1 LLVSGF
7 LISTPFDLP
16 GEGAMTGTKIL
27 WGQMALSLV
36 AVLAGLWGATEWT
49 AMRLGFQ
56 PALGPIW
63 FLAAGVPVYQPY
75 LFFAWWYHFD
85 AYAPGI
91 FLEGAGWAAGGSVVA
106 AVMAIA
112 GSVRRARQS
121 APVTTYG
128 SARWATEP
136 EVRAAGLL
144 SQAGI
149 YLGRLSKQHLR
160 HFGPEHVLCFA
171 PTRSGKGVGLV
182 VPTLLSWPS
191 SAVVHDIKGE
201 NWALTAGWR
210 SQFSH
215 CLLFDPTDARSA
227 AYNPLLEVR
236 RGPKE
241 VRDVQ
246 NIADVLVDP
255 EGSIERRNHWEKT
268 SHSLL
273 VGAILHVLYAEADKT
288 LAGVAAFLSDPSRP
302 IESTLRLMMM
312 TPHLGE
318 RGVHPV
324 VAQAARELLNKSDN
338 ERSGVLSTAM
348 SFLGLY
354 RDPIAA
360 RVTSRCDWR
369 ISDLVEADHPVTLYL
384 VVPPSDIS
392 RTKPLVRLILNQ
404 IGRRLTESLEGV
416 ERRNQLLLM
425 LDEFAALGRLDFFE
439 TALAF
444 QAGYAIRAFLICQ
457 SLNQLAKA
465 YGENNSILDNCHIRI
480 AFACNDERTAK
491 RISDALGIAT
501 EQRAMKNYAGHRL
514 SPWLGHLM
522 VSRQETARPLL
533 TAGEVMQLPST
544 DEIVMVAGLPPIRA
558 QKIRYYEN
566 RALRARCLPVPVLTV
581 VGVYPDRPGSRPD
594 DWTGLPVIT
603 GAPPRTHA
611 DLQDLAKGE
620 GGLRREPE
628 LPEHE
633 EIAPERRA
641 DNEFDL
647 VDDAEADEEA
657 VKARVLARQR
667 LQTFTRAAAIDRGD
681 EMMPGM

>member
-1 LLVSGF
+1 
-7 LISTPFDLP
+7 
-16 GEGAMTGTKIL
+16 
-27 WGQMALSLV
+27 
-36 AVLAGLWGATEWT
+36 
-49 AMRLGFQ
+49 
-56 PALGPIW
+56 
-63 FLAAGVPVYQPY
+63 
-75 LFFAWWYHFD
+75 
-85 AYAPGI
+85 
-91 FLEGAGWAAGGSVVA
+91 
-106 AVMAIA
+106 
-112 GSVRRARQS
+112 
-121 APVTTYG
+121 
-128 SARWATEP
+128 
-136 EVRAAGLL
+136 
-144 SQAGI
+144 
-149 YLGRLSKQHLR
+149 
-160 HFGPEHVLCFA
+160 
-171 PTRSGKGVGLV
+171 
-182 VPTLLSWPS
+182 
-191 SAVVHDIKGE
+191 
-201 NWALTAGWR
+201 
-210 SQFSH
+210 
-215 CLLFDPTDARSA
+215 
-227 AYNPLLEVR
+227 
-236 RGPKE
+236 
-241 VRDVQ
+241 
-246 NIADVLVDP
+246 
-255 EGSIERRNHWEKT
+255 
-268 SHSLL
+268 
-273 VGAILHVLYAEADKT
+273 
-288 LAGVAAFLSDPSRP
+288 
-302 IESTLRLMMM
+302 
-312 TPHLGE
+312 
-318 RGVHPV
+318 
-324 VAQAARELLNKSDN
+324 
-338 ERSGVLSTAM
+338 
-348 SFLGLY
+348 
-354 RDPIAA
+354 
-360 RVTSRCDWR
+360 
-369 ISDLVEADHPVTLYL
+369 
-384 VVPPSDIS
+384 
-392 RTKPLVRLILNQ
+392 
-404 IGRRLTESLEGV
+404 
-416 ERRNQLLLM
+416 M